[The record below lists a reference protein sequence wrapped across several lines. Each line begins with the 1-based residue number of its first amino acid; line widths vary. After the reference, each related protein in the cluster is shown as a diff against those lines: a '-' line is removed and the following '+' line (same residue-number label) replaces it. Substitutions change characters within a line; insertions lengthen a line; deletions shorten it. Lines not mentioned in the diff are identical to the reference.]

1 MKRIR
6 ERIILFL
13 KGMGMGSADIVPGVS
28 GGSIALVTKIY
39 EELLA
44 SINAFDLEALRL
56 LLQFNIL
63 AFWKKVNGGFLLT
76 LLLGIFTSIFAFS
89 KAITFLIDH
98 FPIPLWSFF
107 CGLILISAI
116 IILRDIRRWNL
127 MTVLIFPLGVVLAYF
142 ITALPMMVLPDH
154 IWLTFLSGAIA
165 ICAMILPGISGS
177 FLLLI
182 LGKYEYILTAVNDRD
197 FLVLA
202 VFALGCITGLLL
214 FSRVI
219 SWFLKNFHGLTLSF
233 LSGFMIGS
241 INKIWPWKKVLTY
254 RISSSGMQKPLLTE
268 NILPHVY
275 LTETGEEPAFLIAIL
290 SFLIGV
296 VLVVGIERLAQSFS
310 KE

>member
-1 MKRIR
+1 MNKFS
-6 ERIILFL
+6 EKALLFL

-44 SINAFDLEALRL
+44 SINSFDLTALKL
-56 LLQFNIL
+56 LTKLDIV
-63 AFWKKVNGGFLLT
+63 AFWKHVNASFLLT
-76 LLLGIFTSIFAFS
+76 LFLGILTSIFAFS
-89 KAITFLIDH
+89 KAITFFIEKY
-98 FPIPLWSFF
+98 PIPLWSFF

-116 IILRDIRRWNL
+116 IILRDIKRWNIIAIL
-127 MTVLIFPLGVVLAYF
+127 MFPAGVVIAYF
-142 ITALPMMVLPDH
+142 ITELPMISSPNN
-154 IWLTFLSGAIA
+154 IWFTFISGAIA

-182 LGKYEYILTAVNDRD
+182 LGKYEYILNAVNEKD
-197 FLVLA
+197 FAVLA

-219 SWFLKNFHGLTLSF
+219 SWFLKNYHAITLSF

-241 INKIWPWKKVLTY
+241 INKIWPWKKILSY
-254 RISSSGMQKPLLTE
+254 RMSSSGTQKPFLTE

-275 LTETGEEPAFLIAIL
+275 LSETGQEPAFLIAIMA
-290 SFLIGV
+290 FLIGV
-296 VLVVGIERLAQSFS
+296 ILVVGLERIAYNFR

>member
-1 MKRIR
+1 MKRIG

-39 EELLA
+39 EELLE
-44 SINAFDLEALRL
+44 SINSFDLDALKL
-56 LLQFNIL
+56 LLQFKVID
-63 AFWKKVNGGFLLT
+63 FWKKINGGFLLP
-76 LLLGIFTSIFAFS
+76 LVLGIFTSIFAFS
-89 KAITFLIDH
+89 KGITFLIEN

-116 IILRDIRRWNL
+116 IILRDIKRWNL
-127 MTVLIFPLGVVLAYF
+127 MAILMFPLGAVLAYF
-142 ITALPMMVLPDH
+142 VTELPLMALPNN
-154 IWLTFLSGAIA
+154 IWITFLSGAIA

-182 LGKYEYILTAVNDRD
+182 LGKYEFILMAVNDRNI
-197 FLVLA
+197 LVLA

-214 FSRVI
+214 FSRII
-219 SWFLKNFHGLTLSF
+219 SWFLKNYHGLTLSL

-254 RISSSGMQKPLLTE
+254 RISSSGIQKPLLTE

-275 LTETGEEPAFLIAIL
+275 FTETGEEPAFLIAIL
-290 SFLIGV
+290 AFLIGV
-296 VLVVGIERLAQSFS
+296 VLVVGIERLAQSFN

>member
-1 MKRIR
+1 MNKFS
-6 ERIILFL
+6 EKALLFL

-44 SINAFDLEALRL
+44 SINSFDLAALKL
-56 LLQFNIL
+56 LTKLDIV
-63 AFWKKVNGGFLLT
+63 AFWKHVNASFLLT
-76 LLLGIFTSIFAFS
+76 LFLGILTSIFAFS
-89 KAITFLIDH
+89 KAITFFIEKY
-98 FPIPLWSFF
+98 PIPLWSFF

-116 IILRDIRRWNL
+116 IILRDIKRWNL
-127 MTVLIFPLGVVLAYF
+127 IAILMFPIGVIIAYF
-142 ITALPMMVLPDH
+142 ITELPMISSPNN
-154 IWLTFLSGAIA
+154 IWFTFISGSIA

-182 LGKYEYILTAVNDRD
+182 LGKYEYILNAVNEKD
-197 FLVLA
+197 FAVLA

-219 SWFLKNFHGLTLSF
+219 SWFLKNYHAITLSF

-241 INKIWPWKKVLTY
+241 INKIWPWKKILSY
-254 RISSSGMQKPLLTE
+254 RMSSSGTQKPFLTE

-275 LTETGEEPAFLIAIL
+275 FSETGQEPAFLIAIMA
-290 SFLIGV
+290 FLIGV
-296 VLVVGIERLAQSFS
+296 ILVVGLERIAYNFR

>member
-1 MKRIR
+1 MNKFR
-6 ERIILFL
+6 EKALLFL

-44 SINAFDLEALRL
+44 SINSFDLTAIKL
-56 LLQFNIL
+56 LAKFEVV
-63 AFWKKVNGGFLLT
+63 AFWKHVNAGFLLT
-76 LLLGIFTSIFAFS
+76 LFSGILTSIFAFS
-89 KAITFLIDH
+89 KVITFLIDKY
-98 FPIPLWSFF
+98 PIPLWSFF

-116 IILRDIRRWNL
+116 IILRDIKRWTIVAIL
-127 MTVLIFPLGVVLAYF
+127 MFPIGALIAYF
-142 ITALPMMVLPDH
+142 ITELPMISSPNN
-154 IWLTFLSGAIA
+154 IWFTSAAGAIA

-182 LGKYEYILTAVNDRD
+182 LGKYEFILNAVNEKDV
-197 FLVLA
+197 LVLM

-219 SWFLKNFHGLTLSF
+219 SWFLKNYHALTLSF

-241 INKIWPWKKVLTY
+241 INKIWPWKKILSY
-254 RISSSGMQKPLLTE
+254 RVSSSGAQKPFLTE

-275 LTETGEEPAFLIAIL
+275 LAETGQEPVFLIAIL
-290 SFLIGV
+290 AFLIGV
-296 VLVVGIERLAQSFS
+296 VLVVGLERLAYNFR

>member
-1 MKRIR
+1 MNKFS
-6 ERIILFL
+6 EKALLFL

-39 EELLA
+39 EELLE
-44 SINAFDLEALRL
+44 SINSFDLTALKL
-56 LLQFNIL
+56 LTKLDIV
-63 AFWKKVNGGFLLT
+63 AFWKHVNASFLLT
-76 LLLGIFTSIFAFS
+76 LFLGILTSIFAFS
-89 KAITFLIDH
+89 KAITFFIEKY
-98 FPIPLWSFF
+98 PIPLWSFF

-116 IILRDIRRWNL
+116 IILRDIKRWNIVAIL
-127 MTVLIFPLGVVLAYF
+127 MFPAGVVIAYF
-142 ITALPMMVLPDH
+142 ITELPMISSPNN
-154 IWLTFLSGAIA
+154 IWFTFISGSIA

-182 LGKYEYILTAVNDRD
+182 LGKYEYILHAVNERD
-197 FLVLA
+197 FAVLA

-219 SWFLKNFHGLTLSF
+219 SWFLKNYHAITLSF

-241 INKIWPWKKVLTY
+241 INKIWPWKKILSY
-254 RISSSGMQKPLLTE
+254 RMSSSGTQKPFLTE

-275 LTETGEEPAFLIAIL
+275 LSETGQEPAFLIAIMA
-290 SFLIGV
+290 FLIGV
-296 VLVVGIERLAQSFS
+296 ILVVGLERIAYNFR